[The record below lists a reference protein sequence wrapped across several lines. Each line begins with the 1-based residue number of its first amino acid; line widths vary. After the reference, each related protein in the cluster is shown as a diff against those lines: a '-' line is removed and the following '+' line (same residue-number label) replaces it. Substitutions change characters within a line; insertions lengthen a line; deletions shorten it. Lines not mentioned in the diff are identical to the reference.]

1 VKKDFQKMILLVKL
15 LDSSIR
21 DFESEGEPL
30 ELTAT
35 INIPINKKQGMSNHS
50 LEIIEPL
57 FDVKENEDYFDI
69 VAKIRIIKLN

>member
-1 VKKDFQKMILLVKL
+1 MKKDFQKMLLLVNL

-35 INIPINKKQGMSNHS
+35 INIPINKKQGMSNNS